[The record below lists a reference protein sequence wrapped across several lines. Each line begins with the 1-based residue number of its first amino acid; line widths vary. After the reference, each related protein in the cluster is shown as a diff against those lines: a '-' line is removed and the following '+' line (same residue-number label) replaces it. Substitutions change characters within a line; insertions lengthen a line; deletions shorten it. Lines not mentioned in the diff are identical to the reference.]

1 MNVNKLPILPM
12 LAIACAQALV
22 LAAVFALSTRV
33 ADVPA
38 GHAASVARIAHGS
51 AR

>member
-1 MNVNKLPILPM
+1 MNVNKFPMLPM

-22 LAAVFALSTRV
+22 LAAVVAVSIRVVDMPASHST
-33 ADVPA
+33 
-38 GHAASVARIAHGS
+38 SVARIAHGS